1 MGYIPIFV
9 ALLGFVL
16 LYTIYTYNL
25 IKPRKA
31 KLTQAIDRM
40 AENSKNRKSIILE
53 HDQADAESALAD
65 VATMLKKAST
75 NRFQSYRKEEE
86 YIQAINTA
94 LESISDND
102 IVGQLKASNAEQES
116 LIKNLQSIS
125 QEYNTFIGKAP
136 VSIVASLFGFR
147 QF

>member
-9 ALLGFVL
+9 ALFGFVL

-31 KLTQAIDRM
+31 RLAQAIDRM
-40 AENSKNRKSIILE
+40 AENSKNRKSIILA
-53 HDQADAESALAD
+53 HDQANEGSSLAE

-75 NRFQSYRKEEE
+75 NRFQSYGKEEE

-94 LESISDND
+94 LAEISDKAL
-102 IVGQLKASNAEQES
+102 VAQLKTANTEQES
-116 LIKNLQSIS
+116 MIKNLQSIS
-125 QEYNTFIGKAP
+125 KEYNTFIGKPPAK
-136 VSIVASLFGFR
+136 IVASLFGFR